1 MVFFFLSLPCHRK
14 NQYFFN
20 GSQSLTKNYHSILQN
35 SNSSSKKETQAT
47 PKELFQDFL
56 NTLAC
61 YFKKKKV
68 FFRGKPLNV
77 YCKKIVTCAIA
88 AILLGYVGLY
98 HTYFWALKINSLCKI
113 IYLPMKKIPI
123 HYISSSKQ
131 SGESPE
137 RSNSFL
143 ESTKDK
149 WQRVLLI
156 PQFPNESSL
165 KLDFLSN
172 KMQIYI
178 IHGNT
183 WISLK

>member
-1 MVFFFLSLPCHRK
+1 MAANPLRK
-14 NQYFFN
+14 TIIPYYRIVIVAVRKKHKQH
-20 GSQSLTKNYHSILQN
+20 QKNYFKIFSIPWL
-35 SNSSSKKETQAT
+35 AT
-47 PKELFQDFL
+47 L
-56 NTLAC
+56 
-61 YFKKKKV
+61 KKKKV

-77 YCKKIVTCAIA
+77 YCKKKVTCAIA
-88 AILLGYVGLY
+88 AILLAYVGLY

-113 IYLPMKKIPI
+113 FYLPMKKNPI

-165 KLDFLSN
+165 KLDFISN

>member
-1 MVFFFLSLPCHRK
+1 MYIVK
-14 NQYFFN
+14 N
-20 GSQSLTKNYHSILQN
+20 
-35 SNSSSKKETQAT
+35 
-47 PKELFQDFL
+47 
-56 NTLAC
+56 
-61 YFKKKKV
+61 
-68 FFRGKPLNV
+68 
-77 YCKKIVTCAIA
+77 VTCAIA
-88 AILLGYVGLY
+88 AILLAYVGLY
-98 HTYFWALKINSLCKI
+98 HTYPWALKINSLCKI
-113 IYLPMKKIPI
+113 LYLPTKKIPI
-123 HYISSSKQ
+123 HYIFSSKQ

-165 KLDFLSN
+165 KLDFISN
-172 KMQIYI
+172 KRQIYI